1 KQKDGRKLIRMFSV
15 EGADPRAH
23 PEKWQRFLAYA
34 RRDVGE
40 MRDVYR
46 RTRPLPLVEWQQYW
60 AFEHINR
67 RGVALDTPFVS
78 RAAAL
83 APEDAAAIGRRLVEL
98 TGGAV
103 TRVTQAQRIATWM
116 HDQLPDAVMREILIV
131 GIPADDDDDS
141 HGDDDEAEPEFSLTR
156 DRVARV
162 LAMLDA
168 KHANGGL
175 STSEAKAREA
185 AELRLFGAG
194 ASPKKFARL
203 AAQQVEGVLRDQ
215 YRFSGGFQTGRMS
228 SKAAQIQNLTRN
240 VLGEDGAAEALL
252 VDAIAEGCSYA
263 EAAAADPVDVPV
275 ARKLALIVR
284 PALIAGP

>member
-1 KQKDGRKLIRMFSV
+1 
-15 EGADPRAH
+15 
-23 PEKWQRFLAYA
+23 
-34 RRDVGE
+34 

-46 RTRPLPLVEWQQYW
+46 RTRPLPLAEWEQYW

-83 APEDAAAIGRRLVEL
+83 AADDAAAIGRRLVEL
-98 TGGAV
+98 TDGAV
-103 TRVTQAQRIATWM
+103 IRVTQAQRIATWM
-116 HDQLPDAVMREILIV
+116 HGQLPDAATREILMV

-141 HGDDDEAEPEFSLTR
+141 NGDDDEAESEFSLTR

-175 STSEAKAREA
+175 GASEAKAREA

-203 AAQQVEGVLRDQ
+203 EAQQRVLSNWTHVQ
-215 YRFSGGFQTGRMS
+215 SGGSDPESHPRR
-228 SKAAQIQNLTRN
+228 AWR
-240 VLGEDGAAEALL
+240 EWRRRGAA
-252 VDAIAEGCSYA
+252 
-263 EAAAADPVDVPV
+263 
-275 ARKLALIVR
+275 R
-284 PALIAGP
+284 